1 MGRRSSAPPP
11 SGCKRRTYTK
21 GLDGKRGSRSQSL
34 PIRATRANLPT
45 MSELRTALADA
56 LGPLYRIE
64 REVRPVGEYRLFV
77 ATQAQNGTEL
87 LVKILPAALSL
98 GINDL
103 QFERAVLLIAER
115 LSHPNLVKP
124 RGAGRAGSFV
134 YHTRPFVPGT
144 TLRAWIGNNGAIPL
158 ARAVDILRGVL
169 SGLAHAH
176 EADVAHGELKPENVL
191 LADEGVLVADTGIAG
206 ALGRPATPRNDMAAV
221 QLLAR
226 EMLSGLKPTIGQE
239 PLERTRSLPLWLTEW
254 LRSRWSD
261 AGRALAGMRP
271 PPPSSPPSP
280 QLFA

>member
-1 MGRRSSAPPP
+1 
-11 SGCKRRTYTK
+11 
-21 GLDGKRGSRSQSL
+21 
-34 PIRATRANLPT
+34 
-45 MSELRTALADA
+45 MSELRAALADA

-77 ATQAQNGTEL
+77 ATQSQNGTEL
-87 LVKILPAALSL
+87 LVKVLPAALSL

-103 QFERAVLLIAER
+103 QFERAVLLVAER
-115 LSHPNLVKP
+115 LRHPNLVRP

-158 ARAVDILRGVL
+158 SRAVEILRGML

-176 EADVAHGELKPENVL
+176 AAEIAHGELKPENVL
-191 LADEGVLVADTGIAG
+191 LADEGVLVADTGIAT

-221 QLLAR
+221 QALAR
-226 EMLSGLKPTIGQE
+226 EMLTGAKPTIGEE
-239 PLERTRSLPLWLTEW
+239 PLERTRTLPLWLTEW
-254 LRSRWSD
+254 LRSRWTD

-271 PPPSSPPSP
+271 PPPSSSQSS

>member
-1 MGRRSSAPPP
+1 
-11 SGCKRRTYTK
+11 
-21 GLDGKRGSRSQSL
+21 
-34 PIRATRANLPT
+34 
-45 MSELRTALADA
+45 MSELRAALAAA

-77 ATQAQNGTEL
+77 ATQSQDGTEL
-87 LVKILPAALSL
+87 LVKVLPAALSL

-103 QFERAVLLIAER
+103 QFERAVLLIGER
-115 LSHPNLVKP
+115 LRHPNLVRP

-144 TLRAWIGNNGAIPL
+144 TLRAWIGNNGPIPL

-176 EADVAHGELKPENVL
+176 DAEVAHGELKPENVL
-191 LADEGVLVADTGIAG
+191 LSDEGVLVADTGIAG
-206 ALGRPATPRNDMAAV
+206 ALGKPATPRNDMAAV

-239 PLERTRSLPLWLTEW
+239 PLERTRSLPLWLIEW

-280 QLFA
+280 QIFA

>member
-1 MGRRSSAPPP
+1 
-11 SGCKRRTYTK
+11 
-21 GLDGKRGSRSQSL
+21 
-34 PIRATRANLPT
+34 

-77 ATQAQNGTEL
+77 ATQSQNGTQL
-87 LVKILPAALSL
+87 LVKVLPAALSL

-103 QFERAVLLIAER
+103 QFERAVLLVGER
-115 LSHPNLVKP
+115 LRHPNLVRP

-158 ARAVDILRGVL
+158 SRAVEILRGIL

-176 EADVAHGELKPENVL
+176 GAEIAHGELKPENVL
-191 LADEGVLVADTGIAG
+191 LADEGVLVADTGIAT
-206 ALGRPATPRNDMAAV
+206 ALGKPATPRNDMAAV
-221 QLLAR
+221 QALAR
-226 EMLSGLKPTIGQE
+226 EMLTGAKPTIGEE
-239 PLERTRSLPLWLTEW
+239 PLERQRTLPLWLAEW
-254 LRSRWSD
+254 MRSRWTD

-271 PPPSSPPSP
+271 PPPSSSQSS

>member
-1 MGRRSSAPPP
+1 
-11 SGCKRRTYTK
+11 
-21 GLDGKRGSRSQSL
+21 
-34 PIRATRANLPT
+34 
-45 MSELRTALADA
+45 MSELRAALADA

-77 ATQAQNGTEL
+77 ATQSQNGTEL
-87 LVKILPAALSL
+87 LVKVLPAALSL

-103 QFERAVLLIAER
+103 QFERAVLLVAER
-115 LSHPNLVKP
+115 LRHPNLVRP

-158 ARAVDILRGVL
+158 SRAVEILRGML

-176 EADVAHGELKPENVL
+176 AAEIAHGELKPENVL
-191 LADEGVLVADTGIAG
+191 LADEGVLVADTGIAT

-221 QLLAR
+221 QALAR
-226 EMLSGLKPTIGQE
+226 EMLTGSKPTIGEE
-239 PLERTRSLPLWLTEW
+239 PLERTRTLPLWLTEW
-254 LRSRWSD
+254 LRSRWTD

-271 PPPSSPPSP
+271 PPPSSSQSS

>member
-1 MGRRSSAPPP
+1 
-11 SGCKRRTYTK
+11 
-21 GLDGKRGSRSQSL
+21 
-34 PIRATRANLPT
+34 

-77 ATQAQNGTEL
+77 ATQSQDGTEL
-87 LVKILPAALSL
+87 LVKILPAVLSL

-103 QFERAVLLIAER
+103 QFERAVLIIAER
-115 LSHPNLVKP
+115 LHHPNLVRP

-134 YHTRPFVPGT
+134 YHTRPFVRGT

-158 ARAVDILRGVL
+158 ARTVEILRGML

-176 EADVAHGELKPENVL
+176 AAEISHGELKAENVL
-191 LADEGVLVADTGIAG
+191 LADEGVLVADTGIAS
-206 ALGRPATPRNDMAAV
+206 ALGKPATPRNDMAAV

-226 EMLSGLKPTIGQE
+226 EMLTGAKPTIGEE
-239 PLERTRSLPLWLTEW
+239 PLERTRTLPLWLTDW
-254 LRSRWSD
+254 LRSRWTD
-261 AGRALAGMRP
+261 AGRALAAMRP
-271 PPPSSPPSP
+271 PPPSDSQSS